1 MALVEVAR
9 FADLTEAQVAASAL
23 RASGIFVFLQNQHH
37 GEANFA
43 VQYALGGF
51 PLHVMEE
58 DAEGVRKMLS
68 QVRAAP
74 TSLAPL
80 PAHRNAARLAFSA
93 LATWMFGVPT
103 PLKVRREHQDDDQA
117 PISNP

>member
-37 GEANFA
+37 GEMNFG
-43 VQYALGGF
+43 VQFALGGF

-58 DAEGVRKMLS
+58 EAAEVRAMLS
-68 QVRAAP
+68 HIRAAP
-74 TSLAPL
+74 SSLAPPP
-80 PAHRNAARLAFSA
+80 PAQSVPRLAFS
-93 LATWMFGVPT
+93 LVITWLFGVPT
-103 PLKVRREHQDDDQA
+103 PLPIQREHQDEGRV
-117 PISNP
+117 PISSP